1 MKKKNIVSLFLA
13 GALLGGF
20 AVTFTGCIDNDEP
33 EGIKVLREAKAGLL
47 SAKQAVAA
55 AEATKLQAEA
65 TKALAEAE
73 LTKAQA
79 EIDKILAEAN
89 AAKIKAEAEAAAAKT
104 QAEADSIRAASEA
117 AAAKAEAE
125 IEEAKAKAQEA
136 LSNAELA
143 IAQNEKAIVDA
154 QLELKKAL
162 LEFDNGTKQWYLQAY
177 YQRYLDAQDAYTE
190 AYKSYIQDQVNY
202 LSALGDVKIS
212 VYKAEKSLTDKI
224 NEKQLAL
231 DNMNKLIE
239 ATKAEI
245 ELAATLEPDQLY
257 ERKDSLG
264 VRLAELDDLI
274 NNVALEKA
282 QALYDNKEIYDK
294 ADELEAAYNEAK
306 STEVNIE
313 PLTYTFPNF
322 GLTGTFKGEYTILK
336 ADNGY
341 LTFTVDENGNTD
353 GSYDSALSLLQT
365 NQSWLKEELLDNNDI
380 AWVNAQ
386 IAENTNALDGL
397 KETYENDK
405 ALWQEAVDFYNGG
418 NGADITK
425 LTLSGYNEL
434 KDSLAAY
441 NALVP
446 KANADIKAYN
456 EAKKVADEAD
466 QKYQALNPD
475 DIFAE
480 IVATRE
486 AAKSAA
492 DVKRNEA
499 KAAADNVYNVAE
511 AKKEDA
517 YRNAKNNEQV
527 KLDLYNAA
535 ISTNAAEGT
544 EASQKAEDD
553 AKAEYEAAQE
563 ASQKALDERWNL
575 DEESAARTKAYN
587 LADAEYYKEVAAADE
602 AYAKAVESGYV
613 PMSDAQKAAYDTYVT
628 AKAAADEARKVAY
641 GYTDETGWFVAGSV
655 NDLYIYFWG
664 GLHSA
669 INNLVANTTG
679 EDVEEIIVNENLS
692 YSYDSKDW
700 GGKYNIDGE
709 EYYNTWN
716 DIYYQIV
723 SNPYQT
729 FTFTDVYPKEGED
742 GYAEFTIDD
751 LLETNS
757 PVELVKARSHQA
769 FGYAYDVD
777 SNSDAKYDLPYEQ
790 LIELTQEDIDNI
802 LSTYT
807 DLKDYQYYEQ
817 YEHFGSFG
825 KLLYAESRIKVLEAL
840 KDNPSIVEEVSA
852 QFDAAILALIASKD
866 AQQEVVAAAKEAW
879 DAQQLVVEEFEQS
892 FTDQENDLR
901 GDKAAVYRIYHA
913 LLSVLGAEDVDSHL
927 SAASIE
933 GYQKKLEEDLASY
946 EKEIPTLEDAL
957 TEAQKTLEG
966 WQNGQIILSDAYKAI
981 MEREAEVLA
990 IKKEAVELAKA
1001 ALDEAIAY
1009 LESL

>member
-73 LTKAQA
+73 LAKAQA
-79 EIDKILAEAN
+79 EVEKILAEAN

-177 YQRYLDAQDAYTE
+177 YQRYLDAQDAYTV

-294 ADELEAAYNEAK
+294 ADELETAYNEAK

-456 EAKKVADEAD
+456 EAQKVADEAD

-475 DIFAE
+475 TIFAE

-499 KAAADNVYNVAE
+499 KAAADNVYDAAE

-535 ISTNAAEGT
+535 MSTNAAEGT

-553 AKAEYEAAQE
+553 AKAEYEAAKE

-575 DEESAARTKAYN
+575 DEESAAKTKAYN
-587 LADAEYYKEVAAADE
+587 LAEAEYYKEVAAADE

-628 AKAAADEARKVAY
+628 AKAAADEAYKVAY
-641 GYTDETGWFVAGSV
+641 GYTDENELFVAGSV
-655 NDLYIYFWG
+655 NDLYIYFNS
-664 GLHSA
+664 GLKSA

-679 EDVEEIIVNENLS
+679 EDVVNIIYNEPYTWS
-692 YSYDSKDW
+692 TEGYGYKT
-700 GGKYNIDGE
+700 YIDGI
-709 EYYNTWN
+709 EYNYYKTQVV
-716 DIYYQIV
+716 YQIESTSYKTITFKDV
-723 SNPYQT
+723 NPE
-729 FTFTDVYPKEGED
+729 EGED

-777 SNSDAKYDLPYEQ
+777 SDSDAKYDLPYEQ

-879 DAQQLVVEEFEQS
+879 DAQLLVVEEFEQS

-901 GDKAAVYRIYHA
+901 GDKAAVKRIYQA
-913 LLSVLGAEDVDSHL
+913 LLSVLGDENVESHL

-946 EKEIPTLEDAL
+946 EEEIPTLEDAL

-966 WQNGQIILSDAYKAI
+966 WQNGQIILSDAYKTI